1 MNTERIMGW
10 TLRIS
15 AGVATSLL
23 AAAVGLAIAGGGQS
37 TGIAAQQSDSGGGRE
52 RSAPVV
58 IRSLRENQTERSAV
72 QFPVALEDMGN
83 LEAEGAAA
91 EEPVE
96 DTTQILPHEDEML
109 LRTAMGEAEGE
120 SVEGKALVMCVILNR
135 TESSLFPDSI
145 EDVVFQR
152 NQFSVTKPGGRYW
165 TLEPDVRALEL
176 SEKSVFWAIEK
187 KILNQNAKIEDI
199 PYDNLCRLIHIY
211 ILHSEYSIG

>member
-120 SVEGKALVMCVILNR
+120 SVEGKALVMRVILNR

-165 TLEPDVRALEL
+165 TLEPDEGCYEALAL
-176 SEKSVFWAIEK
+176 VHSGWDQSEGALYFANDSGKAWF
-187 KILNQNAKIEDI
+187 DRH
-199 PYDNLCRLIHIY
+199 C
-211 ILHSEYSIG
+211 EYLFTVGGHNFYR